1 MKGLEGAAQLS
12 CLLGVTAGQHLGQ
25 ERDNN
30 ERRVYESKCRMARW
44 KVGGLNASRHPLH
57 KKTNIC
63 LNPFIYRR
71 TITVL

>member
-25 ERDNN
+25 ERGNN

-44 KVGGLNASRHPLH
+44 KVGG
-57 KKTNIC
+57 
-63 LNPFIYRR
+63 
-71 TITVL
+71 